1 MTRILCSHPNQIFT
15 LQYFSDLFQSA
26 KSTVCED
33 IGIIRDALT
42 AFRLGDLET
51 IAGAGGGVKFVPAAE
66 KESTEEYIR
75 SLCDKLT
82 DPSRILPG
90 GFLYMSDILF
100 DPQQLIRIGGIL
112 ASRFLS
118 AKPDFVLT
126 METKGIPV
134 AVMTAFA
141 LGCPLVAATRDGQIT
156 EGPSVSINYVAASS
170 RRIQTMSLP
179 KRSIKEGTRA
189 LIVDDFMKGG
199 GTARGMVQL
208 LKEFNVEVAGI
219 GVVIATKE
227 PRNKMVTDYASL
239 MILEEVDEEEK
250 RIKLSPSP
258 WLYANSV

>member
-1 MTRILCSHPNQIFT
+1 
-15 LQYFSDLFQSA
+15 
-26 KSTVCED
+26 
-33 IGIIRDALT
+33 
-42 AFRLGDLET
+42 
-51 IAGAGGGVKFVPAAE
+51 
-66 KESTEEYIR
+66 
-75 SLCDKLT
+75 
-82 DPSRILPG
+82 
-90 GFLYMSDILF
+90 
-100 DPQQLIRIGGIL
+100 
-112 ASRFLS
+112 
-118 AKPDFVLT
+118 
-126 METKGIPV
+126 
-134 AVMTAFA
+134 
-141 LGCPLVAATRDGQIT
+141 
-156 EGPSVSINYVAASS
+156 
-170 RRIQTMSLP
+170 MSLP

>member
-1 MTRILCSHPNQIFT
+1 M
-15 LQYFSDLFQSA
+15 
-26 KSTVCED
+26 
-33 IGIIRDALT
+33 
-42 AFRLGDLET
+42 
-51 IAGAGGGVKFVPAAE
+51 
-66 KESTEEYIR
+66 
-75 SLCDKLT
+75 
-82 DPSRILPG
+82 PSRILCYHGNQGYSGGGDDCLCPG
-90 GFLYMSDILF
+90 L
-100 DPQQLIRIGGIL
+100 
-112 ASRFLS
+112 
-118 AKPDFVLT
+118 
-126 METKGIPV
+126 
-134 AVMTAFA
+134 
-141 LGCPLVAATRDGQIT
+141 PLVAATRDGQIT